1 MSVAKVNQSWV
12 KPIVFGVTV
21 LFLTFTAIFFSP
33 IHIPHKLCFPVG
45 LLCLA
50 SLWLAPWEICLA
62 LLFSALGDF
71 WGSCGNFL
79 AQMGSFAIGHVFY
92 IVFFVRRYL
101 RKVEPDRKLTSKAKG
116 YLTMMGI
123 CIAALLALVF
133 VKVVP
138 CAPVG
143 ILRTGVS
150 IYAVVICL
158 MLFAAMLQ
166 RSLLYALG
174 ALLFVVSDFILA
186 WNMFVE
192 PVPFR
197 DYLVLGTYYAAQWL
211 LFIRATPYRVPHPVH
226 LLRF

>member
-1 MSVAKVNQSWV
+1 MVSVSDKLV
-12 KPIVFGVTV
+12 KPLVLSVSVFFLGLIA
-21 LFLTFTAIFFSP
+21 LFFAP
-33 IHIPHKLCFPVG
+33 VQIPHKLCFPVG

-50 SLWLAPWEICLA
+50 SIWLAPWEICLA
-62 LLFSALGDF
+62 LLFSALGDLA
-71 WGSCGNFL
+71 GSCGNFL
-79 AQMGSFAIGHVFY
+79 AQMGSFAVGHVFY

-116 YLTMMGI
+116 YLTMMGL
-123 CIAALLALVF
+123 CIAALMALVF

-138 CAPVG
+138 CAPAGV
-143 ILRTGVS
+143 LRTGVS
-150 IYAVVICL
+150 IYAVIICV

-192 PVPFR
+192 PVPYR